1 MRLFIE
7 RAQAVQ
13 PSFAVTRG
21 NAPTVAQVCF
31 HLAGIPLALKLAA
44 AWVRSL
50 SVEEINTRL
59 DHRFRLL
66 TEPERILLQRL
77 SVFAGGWA
85 LGAAEG
91 VCSGDADAIG
101 DIEGWKVLD
110 LLTGLVDK
118 FLAVYEEGADG
129 AAGRCRQLESVR
141 QYAGDRQGTAGTLI
155 GLGMVASAQDDYAE
169 ARVLYGESLTMTRQ
183 PRDRRVIAH
192 SLEGMTGVAQGQS

>member
-1 MRLFIE
+1 VR
-7 RAQAVQ
+7 
-13 PSFAVTRG
+13 
-21 NAPTVAQVCF
+21 
-31 HLAGIPLALKLAA
+31 
-44 AWVRSL
+44 VRSL

-66 TEPERILLQRL
+66 TGGARNTLPRQQTLRALIDWAYDLLTEPERILLRRL

-101 DIEGWKVLD
+101 DIEGWKALD

-129 AAGRCRQLESVR
+129 AVGRYRLLESVR

-155 GLGMVASAQDDYAE
+155 GPGMVASAQGNYAE
-169 ARVLYGESLTMTRQ
+169 ARVLYWGEPDDDTAAAR
-183 PRDRRVIAH
+183 
-192 SLEGMTGVAQGQS
+192 